1 MFGAMLRFYREQAGL
16 TQEALG
22 RRIEFSKSQVAMVER
37 GDRPPKG
44 QFVPKA
50 DEVLDAR
57 GALLAA
63 AAELHVSRMP
73 YWFAEFA
80 EEEATC
86 LALHSYQNHVMP
98 GQLQTEAYARVVFG
112 CHCPPMGDEEIEAQV
127 ATRLARQKL
136 FHRRPAA
143 IISFIVEQSAL
154 CRPLGGPAVLKEQLH
169 HMLDIGQLRNVEI
182 QVMPSSRRTHAGLD
196 GPMVLLDTAE
206 RRQLAYVEGQ
216 NGSFFISEQ
225 PGLGDMSA
233 RYGILRA
240 QALSPEDS
248 AQLIEQ
254 VAKEL

>member
-1 MFGAMLRFYREQAGL
+1 MLRFYRQQAGL

-44 QFVPKA
+44 TFVPRA
-50 DEVLDAR
+50 DEAVGAR

-73 YWFAEFA
+73 YWFREFA

-86 LALHSYQNHVMP
+86 LTLHSYQNHVLP

-112 CHCPPMGDEEIEAQV
+112 CHCPPLSDDEIEARV

-143 IISFIVEQSAL
+143 VISFVVEQSAL

-169 HMLDIGQLRNVEI
+169 HVLDISRLRNVEI
-182 QVMPSSRRTHAGLD
+182 QVMPSSRQTHAGLD
-196 GPMVLLDTAE
+196 GPMVLLETAE